1 MIFNMLLKRG
11 FDAGLRLESKTITTR
26 AMLLQATDMCEK
38 LNKFGLDEITV
49 WSHDKRGAQYE
60 CLRESVWRVQ
70 QQAGDGLVAA
80 ASPGSGLQR
89 LVAYV
94 ERTYQEKP
102 PILLY
107 TGHAAKGLEFDVVH
121 IANYS
126 LLPSKRALEA
136 GGLKLEQEYKVM
148 FVMLTRTRDTL
159 SFLAEPEEPQVLE
172 DVLFPE
178 PLIFSPNKRARAAEA
193 VTTVVTTAAAA
204 TLERSMEVQHGVDA
218 ALELLGLEA
227 MPTSLEEVQAA
238 GAACEEA
245 ALQTVGDPDVA
256 AARKAATKAAL
267 KVLRRQLLT
276 RATSVRRE
284 LVLT

>member
-1 MIFNMLLKRG
+1 MH
-11 FDAGLRLESKTITTR
+11 RLGGS
-26 AMLLQATDMCEK
+26 
-38 LNKFGLDEITV
+38 
-49 WSHDKRGAQYE
+49 
-60 CLRESVWRVQ
+60 
-70 QQAGDGLVAA
+70 VAA
-80 ASPGSGLQR
+80 LTPSLPAR
-89 LVAYV
+89 
-94 ERTYQEKP
+94 
-102 PILLY
+102 
-107 TGHAAKGLEFDVVH
+107 AA
-121 IANYS
+121 
-126 LLPSKRALEA
+126 
-136 GGLKLEQEYKVM
+136 
-148 FVMLTRTRDTL
+148 
-159 SFLAEPEEPQVLE
+159 EPQVLE